1 MSYYVIILGMA
12 APRSSRVFTVSFPED
27 LARQVDE
34 IAKEESRNLSELF
47 REAFRTYRM
56 ERVRRHLR
64 GDLEYAQTRNRRN
77 FGPEDVE
84 KLVDQVRQP
93 PARKRKADK

>member
-1 MSYYVIILGMA
+1 MA
-12 APRSSRVFTVSFPED
+12 AGRSSRVFTVSFPED

-47 REAFRTYRM
+47 REAFRTYRV
-56 ERVRRHLR
+56 ERVRRRLQA
-64 GDLEYAQTRNRRN
+64 DLEYARTRNRRN

-84 KLVDQVRQP
+84 NLVDHVRQP
-93 PARKRKADK
+93 PARKRKAEK